1 MLTTFS
7 LILSNF
13 ILIFFVSKLESSFS
27 DCFGSKKKTNYSPK
41 TLSNCI
47 LYPIPIS
54 LSMYAIRLTL
64 SEIKAISFD

>member
-1 MLTTFS
+1 MFS

-13 ILIFFVSKLESSFS
+13 ILIFFVSKFESSFS
-27 DCFGSKKKTNYSPK
+27 DYFDSKKKTNYSPR
-41 TLSNCI
+41 TLSNSI